1 MVPWIFCQALLF
13 GLPQQY
19 SLAESELP
27 PAALPKDKI
36 DEVESTQEALP
47 DEPPKLSTSPPGAET
62 LEEEAV
68 EKGAVDEGALI
79 PQRSPGQLLRS
90 LFATSLKNRIP
101 GQPRSLADI
110 LGDAGGLGEVGAD
123 TLSRHEQT
131 ARIQAY
137 WDLSAA
143 IAQDT
148 LAQLE
153 RIELQAL
160 HAGIQTPDAG
170 WQQVFAENQDHSH
183 LTRRAAL
190 VAQYKLQQLT
200 SDIRPQMTI
209 ADEGLPIPVDHPHCG
224 VYDTRYDQI
233 FQNRPSEFA
242 WQLHGLLGNQHQQL
256 VRLAEAVE
264 SATIRRQQV
273 SRQRPVQS
281 NGSELL
287 RAHENLRLQRRQF
300 MAAVHTYN
308 RTIADYTQ
316 LALPKSI
323 NARQLVAI
331 LIYVEPS
338 EPSDQESREAG
349 QDADQDAGQEAGQEG
364 HSEIERTS
372 GELDLLSQSN
382 NGLSQSNNGLSQSN
396 NGLSQSNNGLSQS
409 NNGPSQSSN
418 SREHSILVPSG
429 R

>member
-1 MVPWIFCQALLF
+1 MRRLLLWKLVPWIFGLGLLF
-13 GLPQQY
+13 GLPQQCA
-19 SLAESELP
+19 LAESELP
-27 PAALPKDKI
+27 PAALQKNKPD
-36 DEVESTQEALP
+36 EALAAQGILP
-47 DEPPKLSTSPPGAET
+47 AEPPQLSTSPPAAGT

-68 EKGAVDEGALI
+68 EEEAPI

-90 LFATSLKNRIP
+90 IFTTSHKNRIP

-110 LGDAGGLGEVGAD
+110 LGDAGGPGEVGTN

-131 ARIQAY
+131 DRIQAY

-143 IAQDT
+143 IAQDG
-148 LAQLE
+148 LVQLE

-160 HAGIQTPDAG
+160 HAGIQTPGVG
-170 WQQVFAENQDHSH
+170 WQQVFAENQDHAH
-183 LTRRAAL
+183 MTRRAAL

-209 ADEGLPIPVDHPHCG
+209 ADEGLPVPADHPHCG

-264 SATIRRQQV
+264 SATSRCQQV

-323 NARQLVAI
+323 NAQQLVAM

-338 EPSDQESREAG
+338 KPSEQE
-349 QDADQDAGQEAGQEG
+349 GQEG
-364 HSEIERTS
+364 HSVIERTS
-372 GELDLLSQSN
+372 GELNLPPSQSN
-382 NGLSQSNNGLSQSN
+382 NNKPF
-396 NGLSQSNNGLSQS
+396 QS
-409 NNGPSQSSN
+409 NNGPPQSSN

-429 R
+429 L

>member
-1 MVPWIFCQALLF
+1 MRRLLSWKLASWISTSWVLVPWIFGLALLF
-13 GLPQQY
+13 GLPQQCG
-19 SLAESELP
+19 LAESELP
-27 PAALPKDKI
+27 PAAQQKNKA
-36 DEVESTQEALP
+36 DEAVAAQGILP
-47 DEPPKLSTSPPGAET
+47 DEPPQLSTSPPAAGT

-68 EKGAVDEGALI
+68 EEEAVEEGAPI

-90 LFATSLKNRIP
+90 IFATSHKNRIP

-110 LGDAGGLGEVGAD
+110 LGDAGGPGEVGTN

-131 ARIQAY
+131 DRIQAY

-143 IAQDT
+143 IAQDG
-148 LAQLE
+148 LVQLE

-160 HAGIQTPDAG
+160 HAGIQTPGVG
-170 WQQVFAENQDHSH
+170 WQQVFAENQDHAH
-183 LTRRAAL
+183 MTRRAAL

-264 SATIRRQQV
+264 SATSRCQQV

-300 MAAVHTYN
+300 MAAVYTYN

-323 NARQLVAI
+323 NAQQLVAM

-338 EPSDQESREAG
+338 KPSDQEGR
-349 QDADQDAGQEAGQEG
+349 EAGQEG

-372 GELDLLSQSN
+372 GELNLPPSQSN
-382 NGLSQSNNGLSQSN
+382 NNGPFQSNNGQT
-396 NGLSQSNNGLSQS
+396 
-409 NNGPSQSSN
+409 QSSN